1 MKEAEND
8 KKNKTVALFGTVAVH
23 GILVALFFIFG
34 FRTPLPLP
42 EEQGIAIN
50 FGFDDSGSGLEE
62 PEVTG
67 SENPSEAAS
76 SASAPSNVNSA
87 TQDVEEAVAV
97 TNKPNKTTNDK
108 VEKSVE
114 NPANKPATET
124 KPTVN
129 PRALY
134 PGKTT
139 GGSQGNTGGAGN
151 MGNPNGNPNTNGAG
165 AGLDG
170 SGEFNLAG
178 RQFVKR
184 PSLSD
189 KTQQEGKIVVFIWVD
204 PEGNVTR
211 SQAGAKGTSIGNRDL
226 WEKCEAAA
234 LNAKFSVAENA
245 PAEQRGTLTFIFSFQ

>member
-1 MKEAEND
+1 MIEAEND
-8 KKNKTVALFGTVAVH
+8 KKNKRIAVFGTVAVH
-23 GILVALFFIFG
+23 GIIVALFFIFG

-50 FGFDDSGSGLEE
+50 FGFDDRGSGLEE

-67 SENPSEAAS
+67 SESPTEAATS
-76 SASAPSNVNSA
+76 TSDPNSVNST
-87 TQDVEEAVAV
+87 TQDIEEAAAV
-97 TNKPNKTTNDK
+97 TSKPKNTITDK
-108 VEKSVE
+108 VEKPVE
-114 NPANKPATET
+114 KPVNQPTAET

-129 PRALY
+129 PKALY
-134 PGKTT
+134 PGKNP
-139 GGSQGNTGGAGN
+139 GGSQGNTGGSGN
-151 MGNPNGNPNTNGAG
+151 MGNPNGNPNTNGTG

-170 SGEFNLAG
+170 SGDYNLAG

-211 SQAGAKGTSIGNRDL
+211 AQAGAKGTSIGNRDL
-226 WEKCEAAA
+226 WEKCESAA

-245 PAEQRGTLTFIFSFQ
+245 PAEQKGTLTFIFSFQ

>member
-1 MKEAEND
+1 MIEAEND
-8 KKNKTVALFGTVAVH
+8 KKNKRIAVFGTVAVH
-23 GILVALFFIFG
+23 GIIVALFFIFG

-67 SENPSEAAS
+67 SESPTEAAT
-76 SASAPSNVNSA
+76 SAIDPNSVNSA
-87 TQDVEEAVAV
+87 TQDIEDAAAV
-97 TNKPNKTTNDK
+97 TTKPKNTIADK
-108 VEKSVE
+108 VEKPVE
-114 NPANKPATET
+114 KPVNQPTAET

-129 PRALY
+129 PKALY
-134 PGKTT
+134 PGKNP
-139 GGSQGNTGGAGN
+139 GGSQGNTGGSGN
-151 MGNPNGNPNTNGAG
+151 MGNPNGNPNTNGTG

-170 SGEFNLAG
+170 SGSYKLEG
-178 RQFVKR
+178 RKLLKS
-184 PSLSD
+184 PNLSD
-189 KTQQEGKIVVFIWVD
+189 KNQKEGKIIVEIWVD
-204 PEGNVTR
+204 PEGNVTKA
-211 SQAGAKGTSIGNRDL
+211 QAIAKGSTILTLDM